1 MKVGFIMTFS
11 QFLLVTS
18 ITQLI
23 CVNSEMYSIHNT
35 LSTLDWKTSLIG
47 ERLFDKKVVLVSAQD
62 DFLLVEI

>member
-1 MKVGFIMTFS
+1 MTFS
-11 QFLLVTS
+11 QLLLVTS

-47 ERLFDKKVVLVSAQD
+47 ERLFDKEVVLVS
-62 DFLLVEI
+62 LVD